1 MAKEYTKDELAKW
14 FEEKALSVKTG
25 TARNKLLSA
34 DERYADINNQFV
46 GNMYFFRY
54 DPKYKATLPVYDKY
68 PLAIVIER
76 YTDGFLGLNMHY
88 LTKGQ
93 RKNAVVLMN
102 DFYAKKKPFSGT
114 TTGKGLTNWELLMNA
129 AGGTLGTL
137 ANKSVHRYLY
147 THVRSQFI
155 RINKDEYEKAVQLPI
170 DEWVYRR

>member
-25 TARNKLLSA
+25 TARNKILSA
-34 DERYADINNQFV
+34 EERYADINNQFV

-54 DPKYKATLPVYDKY
+54 DPKYKATLPMYDKY

-93 RKNAVVLMN
+93 RKSAVVMMN
-102 DFYAKKKPFSGT
+102 DFYSKKKPFSGT
-114 TTGKGLTNWELLMNA
+114 TVGKGITNWELLINSS
-129 AGGTLGTL
+129 GTSESL

>member
-14 FEEKALSVKTG
+14 FEEKALSAKTG
-25 TARNKLLSA
+25 TARNKLLAA
-34 DERYADINNQFV
+34 DDRFADINNEFV

-54 DPKYKATLPVYDKY
+54 DPKFKATLPMYDKY

-93 RKNAVVLMN
+93 RKITVGLMN
-102 DFYAKKKPFSGT
+102 DFYAKKKPFKGT
-114 TTGKGLTNWELLMNA
+114 TTGRGLTNWELLVNSSSGVETM
-129 AGGTLGTL
+129 

-155 RINKDEYEKAVQLPI
+155 RINKDEYEKAIQLPI
-170 DEWVYRR
+170 DEWVYKR